1 MPEAEKRTA
10 LEMGAGRLAQYAER
24 SLQEF
29 DAEAFRAALEERI
42 RARPIA
48 SVLLAATAGFLLG
61 RLLRS

>member
-1 MPEAEKRTA
+1 MAETGKRPA
-10 LEMGAGRLAQYAER
+10 LEAHAGRLADYAER

-29 DAEAFRAALEERI
+29 DAEAFRAGMEERI

-48 SVLLAATAGFLLG
+48 SVLIAAAAGFLLG